1 MGINKINNKL
11 NEIKELKYKDLY
23 PKEKKAI
30 LAVILFV
37 ITTIVILLLS
47 FSIYAWIL
55 NNNHVFDKYIIFK
68 DNNLIIYRPNLK
80 MVKALKQTP
89 NAKVLLYKY
98 IGLLLLF
105 NTLLWLVVFLPIDW
119 IKSNTSQGSAR
130 WAKFEDLGYSRFF
143 FLDKYAKPFQM
154 NLLEESG
161 VVVGEYNNRI
171 LRDNAKTHVLVS
183 APTRTG
189 KGVSII
195 IPTLVDSWKDSVFVL
210 DIKGENMQ
218 MTAGWR
224 QRGFKNKILKFS
236 PKKKDSCKFN
246 PLEEIRYLTDREIE
260 DAKTIADLIIQD
272 ESNSDPFWT
281 ESGSDFLL
289 GLIIYVLYQKEG
301 KGSLTDVV
309 NFITDPSAPIEDRF
323 RAFLSGKEKM
333 NLSYETK
340 EKLKEIYPTEI
351 NIINKD
357 QHPFV
362 VRTFADLLSKGEKT
376 MPGIIATAKAK
387 LGVFQLPT
395 VAKNTSSSDFKIRD
409 LMASDKPIS
418 FYIVIEPGDLQSL
431 APLLRILIIQCV
443 TLLTP
448 EIDYSGNNKN
458 AVKFKHRLL
467 MLLDEF
473 PSLGKMEILEKAIGY
488 VAGYGMKMVLVV
500 QALDQL
506 NKIYTK
512 DNAFISNC
520 QTQIFYTANDNQT
533 AEYISQT
540 IGNKTIKSTSLSFNG
555 GIFSSKNITESFQ
568 GVPLIRPEEVRRL
581 SLDTIL
587 ILNASKPPI
596 KSKKILWFYDNRF
609 NYKVNVPIKISRE
622 LANELNLQKKL
633 IKYKGD

>member
-1 MGINKINNKL
+1 MAIKDKIS
-11 NEIKELKYKDLY
+11 EIRELRWKDLY

-30 LAVILFV
+30 FAIISFI
-37 ITTIVILLLS
+37 ITTLLILLVS

-55 NNNHVFDKYIIFK
+55 KNNPIFDKYIIFK
-68 DNNLIIYRPNLK
+68 DKNLIIYRPNIQ
-80 MVKALKQTP
+80 MIEALKQTP
-89 NAKVLLYKY
+89 NAKSLLYKY
-98 IGLLLLF
+98 MSLSLLF
-105 NTLLWLVVFLPIDW
+105 NTILWILVFAPIDW
-119 IKSNTSQGSAR
+119 IKPNTSQGSAR
-130 WAKFEDLGYSRFF
+130 WAKFEDLGYKRFF
-143 FLDKYAKPFQM
+143 LLDKYAKPFQM
-154 NLLEESG
+154 NLLEEKG
-161 VVVGEYNNRI
+161 VVVGEYNGRI
-171 LRDNAKTHVLVS
+171 LHDDAKTHILVS

-195 IPTLVDSWKDSVFVL
+195 IPTLVDTWKDSVFVL

-224 QRGFKNKILKFS
+224 QKEFKNKILKFS
-236 PKKKDSCKFN
+236 PKKEDSCKFN

-260 DAKTIADLIIQD
+260 DAKTVADLIIQD

-289 GLIIYVLYQKEG
+289 GIIIYVLYQKDG

-323 RAFLSGKEKM
+323 RNFLSGNAKM
-333 NLSYETK
+333 NLSDETK

-351 NIINKD
+351 NIINND

-376 MPGIIATAKAK
+376 MPGIIATVKAK
-387 LGVFQLPT
+387 LGVFQMPT

-409 LMASDKPIS
+409 LMAADNPIS
-418 FYIVIEPGDLQSL
+418 FYVVIEPGDLQSL

-448 EIDYSGNNKN
+448 EIDYSGHNKN
-458 AVKFKHRLL
+458 AIKFKHRLL

-473 PSLGKMEILEKAIGY
+473 PSIGKMEILEKAIGY
-488 VAGYGMKMVLVV
+488 VAGFGMKMMLVV
-500 QALDQL
+500 QSLDQL

-540 IGNKTIKSTSLSFNG
+540 IGNKTIKSTSVSHNG
-555 GIFSSKNITESFQ
+555 GIFSSRNKNDSYQ
-568 GVPLIRPEEVRRL
+568 GVPLIRPDEVRRL

-596 KSKKILWFYDNRF
+596 KSKKILWFYDTRF
-609 NYKVNVPIKISRE
+609 KHKVNIPIQLSTE
-622 LANELNLQKKL
+622 LKKEFELQKELK
-633 IKYKGD
+633 K

>member
-1 MGINKINNKL
+1 MDRLLSGDVGFGKTEVAMNAIFMSYFSGFSSLFFVPTTLLSAQHFKTLKERLAPFKIP
-11 NEIKELKYKDLY
+11 IFRYDRFTSA
-23 PKEKKAI
+23 KEK
-30 LAVILFV
+30 
-37 ITTIVILLLS
+37 S
-47 FSIYAWIL
+47 
-55 NNNHVFDKYIIFK
+55 
-68 DNNLIIYRPNLK
+68 
-80 MVKALKQTP
+80 ALKSALQSGLP
-89 NAKVLLYKY
+89 LVC
-98 IGLLLLF
+98 IG
-105 NTLLWLVVFLPIDW
+105 
-119 IKSNTSQGSAR
+119 
-130 WAKFEDLGYSRFF
+130 
-143 FLDKYAKPFQM
+143 
-154 NLLEESG
+154 
-161 VVVGEYNNRI
+161 
-171 LRDNAKTHVLVS
+171 TH
-183 APTRTG
+183 A
-189 KGVSII
+189 
-195 IPTLVDSWKDSVFVL
+195 
-210 DIKGENMQ
+210 
-218 MTAGWR
+218 
-224 QRGFKNKILKFS
+224 
-236 PKKKDSCKFN
+236 
-246 PLEEIRYLTDREIE
+246 
-260 DAKTIADLIIQD
+260 
-272 ESNSDPFWT
+272 
-281 ESGSDFLL
+281 LL
-289 GLIIYVLYQKEG
+289 GLGELNIQNVGLIIIDEEHKFGVKQ
-301 KGSLTDVV
+301 
-309 NFITDPSAPIEDRF
+309 
-323 RAFLSGKEKM
+323 
-333 NLSYETK
+333 K

-431 APLLRILIIQCV
+431 APLIRILIIQCV

-488 VAGYGMKMVLVV
+488 VAGYGMKMMLVV
-500 QALDQL
+500 QSLDQL

-540 IGNKTIKSTSLSFNG
+540 IGNKTIKSTSLSFSG

-633 IKYKGD
+633 IK